1 MAQIREHVKTMLHQ
15 RTSLDYTVISDLEIG
30 IYNWAIEFANKH
42 MIIKNW
48 ASKPFINVY
57 IDKARSIISNLD
69 QTGYIKNTNL
79 ITRVN
84 NNEFKPH
91 QLPFMSYDVTFPE
104 LWKETIEKKKKRE
117 ESVYE
122 DKIIAST
129 TLYRCGRCGGRECS
143 YFEKQTRSCDE
154 PTTVFLTCLNPAC
167 GNKWKI

>member
-1 MAQIREHVKTMLHQ
+1 MAQIRECVKNMIQQ
-15 RTSLDYTVISDLEIG
+15 RTSFDQKITSDLEIG
-30 IYNWAIEFANKH
+30 IYNWAIEFANRH
-42 MIIKNW
+42 SIIKNW
-48 ASKPFINVY
+48 ANKQFVNAY
-57 IDKARSIISNLD
+57 TDKARSVISNLD
-69 QTGYIKNTNL
+69 HNGYIKNETL
-79 ITRVN
+79 VSRMT

-91 QLPFMSYDVTFPE
+91 QLPFMSHDIVFPE
-104 LWKETIEKKKKRE
+104 LWKETLEKKKKRE

-129 TLYRCGRCGGRECS
+129 TLYRCGKCGGRECS